1 MATDHNFKVKNGL
14 NVEGAGVTIVGD
26 GSDSRITSAGE
37 IRFRPEGS
45 SSNKVRITLNELEV
59 QGSIDA
65 TQNLK
70 TNNTTRINSA
80 GTFTLANGT
89 MTGPVTI
96 APSSGNTILNLN
108 GAGASFVEKDTGTEL
123 YLANNSAD
131 RDIHLRINDG
141 GSYLTALRI
150 DAAEGGN
157 VYLASDLILNSSK
170 KVIFG
175 GNDTYNAHLEY
186 TDNTSGDHFL
196 SIKTEHNNTITE
208 RAKFHAG
215 TGRIDFSGNT
225 YINAQHLSVEHAN
238 PTITLKDTSDDDDHH
253 IQFLDNGGTQLAD
266 INFMHVA
273 DDFNIGTTTS
283 RELNLYTNNS
293 TALTVATNQNVTLA
307 NDLVVNGGDITINN
321 QATSF
326 KGLTINGTTPSVYF
340 NDSEGSNAW
349 HVGHNGGI
357 LYVLQ
362 DTNANGSYNTITAY
376 WDSSDNYVV
385 DNGYIRADDGYYVG
399 TTQIVQNDRDIGN
412 IPKNYLSN
420 NFTGT
425 YVNASGN
432 YFNIQTGTGYTRIGS
447 NNTTYSHFYTD
458 RNQYYFNKSIS
469 VDTGTITS
477 HNEDLV
483 LQRVGST
490 KFNVGSTVTTA
501 TNDLRVLGSVQSSF
515 SDTKVREY
523 QIATGDAG
531 GHFLLGKVRHNSSVD
546 GAVEGVVRFAHDY
559 GSSTNNCAIHF
570 HFATRSNAHRGTW
583 WYEHDDQEA
592 SGDRVHVRLIRD
604 TGGDTYVWVTATDFA
619 KATITATWRQ
629 CGSVTDSGS
638 LTAGTLTTGTTEFD
652 TANNPTS
659 ELHTGRLY
667 PHGGAETV
675 SSAID
680 AQGGSGSGYIQRFYN
695 STPTLVGGVGTIN
708 DEIWFGKGSAG
719 LIFNDSQSAIYPWH
733 VSNNAGSS
741 GAIDLGI
748 DSRRWKDIHLGG
760 LIYLDGSAV
769 TNSNNEW
776 TNPVDNTSARSSF
789 GRIEVYSNTYN
800 STSDIKLTDQGV
812 IRSGNNMF
820 LAAGGN
826 FSFGTAATGNPD
838 AFNGYNSNVSTRM
851 AITSGGQT
859 VVNNGTTAFTRGGT
873 ARLTV
878 KDSSV
883 AFSYGNS
890 NSDLVYHR
898 RMGNGVYQQ
907 QTYYNNNTGEIQL
920 QPYGGAISVGK
931 YTGGSAVPI
940 RGAMTVSRNGG
951 HTSGNIT
958 VSHTTLDLFNPLES
972 DTNEKGSI
980 LTFSDYYY
988 DSNGKQPTT
997 RAGIKGGTDSAGNS
1011 GQGFLEFFTNSSSAN
1026 ALLPRMRIHQNGY
1039 IGIATGTTGLARQLE
1054 VHGQG
1059 TIRLASSS
1067 DPGIDFNASDMQ
1079 IRYRGATDELDV
1091 YSYGPTANV
1100 VRIRKSDGHTLF
1112 TGNGSGNFTN
1122 QLNVRM
1128 PNLSG
1133 GNNGDGLSIQ
1143 DDGADLRLEIRKGTG
1158 GVSADRRIAL
1168 YEDGGSYP
1176 IFLQEEGGNVG
1187 IGKFQFT
1194 QSNSNGQQSL
1204 TPESLLHL
1212 MSHGTMGSGTDV
1224 MLTLEAYISDYGT
1237 TPHKIA
1243 IDLKGQDSNNNENFA
1258 RISQATV
1265 NDGDYGENNEATSN
1279 LIFGVTQSGTYNER
1293 MIITGRGHVGMG
1305 TLNPGARLE
1314 VYHNSNATNG
1324 LIVNNPNTGAA
1335 SRSNVR
1341 LLSDAAQFD
1350 IYATSA
1356 AYSGVSNW
1364 GDAGVLSTSSN
1375 ASGGLILNA
1384 QSSGIKF
1391 QYGTSTIAQ
1400 VTSTDLRSDLF
1411 KGMTYPNNSFLDF
1424 DDDAG
1429 VGGAAN
1435 GVTLSAIGSMHFI
1448 IDSNT
1453 NGSDKF
1459 YWMSNNVSPGSAT
1472 QLMDLDESGN
1482 LTLIGQLN
1490 AATKSFDI
1498 EHPTKEGKRLHHGV
1512 LEGPEHAVYVR
1523 GKTKGSLIQLPDYWT
1538 GLVHEDTITVQL
1550 TPIGKSSE
1558 LYVKDISDNKVLVS
1572 NDTEYF
1578 YFIQAER
1585 KDVERFEVEYD
1596 S

>member
-45 SSNKVRITLNELEV
+45 SSNKVRITLNSVEV
-59 QGSIDA
+59 QGSLNA
-65 TQNLK
+65 T
-70 TNNTTRINSA
+70 
-80 GTFTLANGT
+80 AN
-89 MTGPVTI
+89 
-96 APSSGNTILNLN
+96 
-108 GAGASFVEKDTGTEL
+108 
-123 YLANNSAD
+123 
-131 RDIHLRINDG
+131 
-141 GSYLTALRI
+141 I
-150 DAAEGGN
+150 DAAGN
-157 VYLASDLILNSSK
+157 VDGNNFRINGTTVIGSDRDFITDDKLTFDYNDHYFQAGTNSLAFKNSGGSSYWVSNNENFLINTNIVLPTGE

-175 GNDTYNAHLEY
+175 GDDTYNAHLQY
-186 TDNTSGDHFL
+186 TDNGNGDHFL

-225 YINAQHLSVEHAN
+225 YINAQHLSVEHST

-253 IQFLDNGGTQLAD
+253 IQFLDNGGNQLAD
-266 INFMHVA
+266 INFSHVL
-273 DDFNIGTTTS
+273 DDLNVGTTTS

-321 QATSF
+321 QTTAF

-349 HVGHNGGI
+349 HVGHNGGL

-376 WDSSDNYVV
+376 WDASNNYIVE
-385 DNGYIRADDGYYVG
+385 NGYTRSDEGYYVG

-425 YVNASGN
+425 YINASGD
-432 YFNIQTGTGYTRIGS
+432 YLNIQTGTGYTRIGS
-447 NNTTYSHFYTD
+447 ANSSYSHFYTD

-483 LQRVGST
+483 LQRAGST
-490 KFNVGSTVTTA
+490 KFNVGSVATTA
-501 TNDLRVLGSVQSSF
+501 TNHLRVLGSVQSSF
-515 SDTKVREY
+515 TDTKVREY
-523 QIATGDAG
+523 QISTGDAG
-531 GHFLLGKVRHNSSVD
+531 GHFLLGKVRHNSSTD

-583 WYEHDDQEA
+583 WYEHDNQEA

-638 LTAGTLTTGTTEFD
+638 LTAGTITTGTTEFD

-680 AQGGSGSGYIQRFYN
+680 AQGGSTSGYIQRFYN

-719 LIFNDSQSAIYPWH
+719 LIFNDSQTAIYPWH
-733 VSNNAGSS
+733 VSNNQGSS
-741 GAIDLGI
+741 GATDLGI

-760 LIYLDGSAV
+760 LIYLDGSAA
-769 TNSNNEW
+769 TNANNQW
-776 TNPVDNTSARSSF
+776 VNAVNNTSARSSF
-789 GRIEVYSNTYN
+789 GRIEVYSNTYTT
-800 STSDIKLTDQGV
+800 TSDIKLTDQGV

-826 FSFGTAATGNPD
+826 FSFGTSSVSNTD
-838 AFNGYNSNVSTRM
+838 ALNGYNSNVSTRM
-851 AITSGGQT
+851 AITSGGQI
-859 VVNNGTTAFTRGGT
+859 VANNGTTAFTTGGT
-873 ARLTV
+873 ARLTIR
-878 KDSSV
+878 DSSV
-883 AFSYGNS
+883 ALTYGNS

-907 QTYYNNNTGEIQL
+907 QTYYNNNTGEMQL

-931 YTGGSAVPI
+931 YSGGSAVPI

-988 DSNGKQPTT
+988 DGNGKQPTT
-997 RAGIKGGTDSAGNS
+997 RAGIKGGTDTAGNS
-1011 GQGFLEFFTNSSSAN
+1011 GQGFLEFFTNSNSAN
-1026 ALLPRMRIHQNGY
+1026 ALLPRMRIHQNGN
-1039 IGIATGTTGLARQLE
+1039 IGIASGTTALSRQLE
-1054 VHGQG
+1054 VHGMG
-1059 TIRLASSS
+1059 TIRLSSSS

-1079 IRYRGATDELDV
+1079 FRYRGNTDELDV
-1091 YSYGPTANV
+1091 YSYGPSTNV

-1128 PNLSG
+1128 SNLAG
-1133 GNNGDGLSIQ
+1133 GNTGDGLSIQ

-1158 GVSADRRIAL
+1158 GVNADRRIAL

-1176 IFLQEEGGNVG
+1176 MYLQEEGGNIG
-1187 IGKFQFT
+1187 IGKFQTT
-1194 QSNSNGQQSL
+1194 QSNANGHQSL

-1243 IDLKGQDSNNNENFA
+1243 IDLKGQDTNNNENFA

-1279 LIFGVTQSGTYNER
+1279 LIFGMTQSGTYNER
-1293 MIITGRGHVGMG
+1293 MIITGRGHAGIG

-1314 VYHNSNATNG
+1314 VHQNTNATNG

-1335 SRSNVR
+1335 SRSSVR

-1356 AYSGVSNW
+1356 AYNGVASW

-1375 ASGGLILNA
+1375 SSGGLILNA
-1384 QSSGIKF
+1384 QASGIKF
-1391 QYGTSTIAQ
+1391 QYGTNTIAQ

-1411 KGMTYPNNSFLDF
+1411 RGLTYPNNSFLDF

-1435 GVTLSAIGSMHFI
+1435 GVTLSGIGAMHFI
-1448 IDSNT
+1448 IDSNN
-1453 NGSDKF
+1453 NGTDKF
-1459 YWMSNNVSPGSAT
+1459 YWMSNNAAPGSAT